1 MTRNEAT
8 GTYVALHNLALQCLE
23 TAVTTYM
30 LILANHLK
38 NIIVPCYSNGALSL
52 SLLEFPKVAQ
62 GAEPLAIRT
71 LYSGATFQFGFRGQ
85 THGLVL
91 RLKLSFF

>member
-1 MTRNEAT
+1 M
-8 GTYVALHNLALQCLE
+8 ALHNLALQCLE
-23 TAVTTYM
+23 TAVITYM

-38 NIIVPCYSNGALSL
+38 NIMLFQWSTSL

-85 THGLVL
+85 THALVL
-91 RLKLSFF
+91 RLKRSFF